1 MEAGHIWLP
10 FCFFFV
16 KTIVIKV
23 AVISM
28 KKLLWSF
35 CIIAVITCYGCK
47 EVPNEV
53 KQEISILDQQSGDK
67 KNDDFE
73 IEYQTMSDIRENAQ
87 SLATRNSRI
96 VQIKKDPVIPTCDML
111 PVYQLFPI
119 NLSDSDTEE
128 CFSKVK
134 NALLDSMQVSLPE
147 AVWYHDTI
155 PMDQISGID
164 ENGNARIID
173 VSSYNW
179 SLFADGIHAVREDDT
194 GSLTVAKRGAVC
206 NFWQDLIP
214 PVYYPSLEIEA
225 VVPVGY
231 DKAALSQSYKMMNGE
246 EWSLQD
252 AKNFAETFYNNTFS
266 DWCDLLTFQVKEIRV
281 KKLPQGGYG
290 YDFTLQQVYNNKQ
303 IPILPLEYLNYPR
316 IPSVQ
321 NNIIFGK
328 TCSMWCVSPNIVQE
342 ISMNGIYNFQKISE
356 EKTKFVSA
364 ESALDIVS
372 HALAKEKTVYAYMEL
387 GYAGIVSESEYCA
400 VSGNLNEIDVVLQ
413 NGDYKSSSAVPYWF
427 IWEPIDQVKP
437 RMSGNYYLVNALNG
451 ELEIL

>member
-1 MEAGHIWLP
+1 M
-10 FCFFFV
+10 
-16 KTIVIKV
+16 
-23 AVISM
+23 SM

-35 CIIAVITCYGCK
+35 CVIVAITCYGCR
-47 EVPNEV
+47 EVPDEV
-53 KQEISILDQQSGDK
+53 EQEISILNQNSGGK

-73 IEYQTMSDIRENAQ
+73 IEYQTLAEIRENAQ
-87 SLATRNSRI
+87 DLATRNSRI

-134 NALLDSMQVSLPE
+134 NALLDSMKVPLPE
-147 AVWYHDTI
+147 AEWYHDSI

-164 ENGNARIID
+164 ENGNACIID

-179 SLFADGIHAVREDDT
+179 SLFADGIHAVREDDI

-206 NFWQDLIP
+206 NFWQDLTP
-214 PVYYPSLEIEA
+214 PVYYPSLEIEE

-231 DKAALSQSYKMMNGE
+231 DKATLSQSYKMMNGE

-266 DWCDLLTFQVKEIRV
+266 DWYGFVTFRVKEIRV
-281 KKLPQGGYG
+281 KKMPQGGYG
-290 YDFTLQQVYNNKQ
+290 YDLTLQQVYNKQ

-316 IPSVQ
+316 TTSVQ
-321 NNIIFGK
+321 TNIIFGK

-342 ISMNGIYNFQKISE
+342 ISMKGIYNLQEISNE
-356 EKTKFVSA
+356 NTKFVSA

-372 HALAKEKTVYAYMEL
+372 NALAKEKTIYAYMEL
-387 GYAGIVSESEYCA
+387 GYAGIVTGSEYCS

-413 NGDYKSSSAVPYWF
+413 NGDYKNSSAVPYWF

-437 RMSGNYYLVNALNG
+437 RMSGNYYLVNALTG